1 MRKTTILLILI
12 ITLST
17 ISPINAQNDINP
29 ISLELK
35 IYTDGSVLI
44 DYLIE
49 SDPSKVRIDIDLF
62 GEKFNNIIIRDE
74 EKNPLGFVETQTG
87 ITVDSIGASEL
98 RIIYS
103 SHEFT
108 SKDGPIWDLNI
119 SSPIATKITLP
130 VGAVIFDLS
139 DIPVDIGIIDG
150 TQFVVLPPGELFLS
164 FIHAISNQSGEA
176 QAAIDETYLY
186 IESLKNQGYLLTEA
200 QSELTQAQEFFD
212 SNQFKDAKEMA
223 IQAKESADETV
234 NIANSAAA
242 EIDFT
247 HLAID
252 QAKTSGRT
260 NGIEQAEKIQSNAAT
275 YYTQGQYIE
284 AETMAKQASQLALN
298 AEKPS
303 AGTTFMYLGLLIV
316 VIAILIGYYFM
327 LKNRQGRSKI
337 PVKPT
342 GLPDRPSVDLEKIFD
357 KHDTLRL
364 EDREV
369 IKFLAENNGEAFAT
383 EIRERFDL
391 PRSSAW
397 RLIRR
402 LVNNEIVDEIKIGNQ
417 SLIRIKERYHV

>member
-164 FIHAISNQSGEA
+164 FILAISNQSGEA

>member
-150 TQFVVLPPGELFLS
+150 TQFVVLPPGEIFLS
-164 FIHAISNQSGEA
+164 FILAISNQSGEA

-303 AGTTFMYLGLLIV
+303 AGTTFMYLGLLII

-364 EDREV
+364 ADREV